1 MFRSLR
7 LGVGT
12 GSPYIDCIVT
22 LKVKIQIG
30 DKLMFAHEDF
40 DEIDLPENQISST
53 KCAQYDLE
61 KYELP
66 AAIRKIL
73 KKQKRN

>member
-1 MFRSLR
+1 MVSAQRIFGLNLFVLLETLQDVLFREH
-7 LGVGT
+7 V
-12 GSPYIDCIVT
+12 
-22 LKVKIQIG
+22 
-30 DKLMFAHEDF
+30 AHEDF

-73 KKQKRN
+73 KK